1 MVGFLVLVV
10 SYISLRYYKK
20 NVFESSFV
28 KTVVEGAIEKEFH
41 IPSATTDAALDIL
54 VDIEEKLINLQEI
67 ENENEATEREKRHER
82 PGSA

>member
-1 MVGFLVLVV
+1 M
-10 SYISLRYYKK
+10 
-20 NVFESSFV
+20 
-28 KTVVEGAIEKEFH
+28 VEGAIEKEFH